1 MSGSQKATDMY
12 AIGKEDQHQILMRLK
27 ELQRE
32 REKQLLYSV
41 HVTPRSTTEASLFN
55 GALGF
60 LVGQGG
66 GNIDTT
72 TTALKETNVNDVVSA
87 CWEAGANSLTWFSD
101 INQAALFTRWD
112 KNRIRMAPRDGRGGG
127 MMTYYLC
134 ECGIEL
140 EIVPMR
146 RVPRNVSFV
155 IDTSKCSARAKSS
168 RKAIMEKLGKAGD
181 FDDWQILSE
190 FSFEMK
196 GYNLHQHGLFTR
208 LS

>member
-1 MSGSQKATDMY
+1 MLVL
-12 AIGKEDQHQILMRLK
+12 LMRLK

-32 REKQLLYSV
+32 REKQLLFSV
-41 HVTPRSTTEASLFN
+41 HVTPRSATEASLFN

-60 LVGQGG
+60 LAGQAGT
-66 GNIDTT
+66 NIDIT
-72 TTALKETNVNDVVSA
+72 TTALTETAVNDVVSG
-87 CWEAGANSLTWFSD
+87 CWEAGANSLSWFSS
-101 INQAALFTRWD
+101 IQQAALFTRWD

-127 MMTYYLC
+127 MITYYMC

-146 RVPRNVSFV
+146 RVPKNIAFV
-155 IDTSKCSARAKSS
+155 IDTGKCAARAKKG

-196 GYNLHQHGLFTR
+196 GYNLHQHGMFTR